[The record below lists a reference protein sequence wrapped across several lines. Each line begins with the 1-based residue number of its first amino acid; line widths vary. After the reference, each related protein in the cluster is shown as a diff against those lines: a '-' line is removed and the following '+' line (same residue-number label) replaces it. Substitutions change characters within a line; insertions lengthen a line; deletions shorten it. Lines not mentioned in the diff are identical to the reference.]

1 MTAVDH
7 ASFVAEAGRITGLI
21 GPNGAGK
28 TTCFNVISGLQKPNQ
43 GKVRFDGRA
52 ITRLPVHRR
61 SRRGMG
67 RTFQRLE
74 AFGSLTVR
82 DNVRVARDI
91 HRGLLGLV
99 RPATADVD
107 GLLERVGIAAY
118 ADERADSIP
127 TGVAR
132 LLELARCLAGE
143 PKLLLLDEPSSGLDE
158 AETDAFGELLAELAT
173 EGRAIVMVEH
183 DMDLVMS
190 VCDDLH
196 VLDFG
201 AVIASGPPGGDP
213 GRPQGAEG
221 LPRLLGRAGR
231 RPRPCTGA
239 RGGRPMSVPILE
251 VVDLHAAYG
260 RIEVLRGVDLRVP
273 KGAVVALLG
282 PNGGGKS
289 TLVKVISGQ
298 KKATSGDIHLGG
310 VHVQGASTED
320 LARLGLCTVPEGRSV
335 FPNLTVE
342 ENLTLMSYAGVPA
355 EAVLDT
361 AYSYFPRLRDR
372 RHQLAGTMSGGEQ
385 QMLAMSRALASDPA
399 LLLLDELSMGL
410 APLIVDE
417 LYETVAQIAESG
429 VSILCIEQFARTA
442 LRVSDYAAVMTG
454 GRIVATGEPAEIMDT
469 MSDVILGGA
478 A

>member
-1 MTAVDH
+1 
-7 ASFVAEAGRITGLI
+7 
-21 GPNGAGK
+21 
-28 TTCFNVISGLQKPNQ
+28 
-43 GKVRFDGRA
+43 
-52 ITRLPVHRR
+52 
-61 SRRGMG
+61 
-67 RTFQRLE
+67 
-74 AFGSLTVR
+74 
-82 DNVRVARDI
+82 
-91 HRGLLGLV
+91 
-99 RPATADVD
+99 
-107 GLLERVGIAAY
+107 
-118 ADERADSIP
+118 
-127 TGVAR
+127 
-132 LLELARCLAGE
+132 
-143 PKLLLLDEPSSGLDE
+143 
-158 AETDAFGELLAELAT
+158 
-173 EGRAIVMVEH
+173 
-183 DMDLVMS
+183 
-190 VCDDLH
+190 
-196 VLDFG
+196 
-201 AVIASGPPGGDP
+201 
-213 GRPQGAEG
+213 
-221 LPRLLGRAGR
+221 
-231 RPRPCTGA
+231 
-239 RGGRPMSVPILE
+239 MSVPILE

-282 PNGGGKS
+282 PNGAGKS

-310 VHVQGASTED
+310 VHVQDTGPEE
-320 LARLGLCTVPEGRSV
+320 LAKLGLCTIPEGRSV
-335 FPNLTVE
+335 FPNLSVE
-342 ENLTLMSYAGVPA
+342 ENLTLMSYAGVAA

-361 AYSYFPRLRDR
+361 AYSYFPRLHQR

-454 GRIVATGEPAEIMDT
+454 GRIVATGEPAEVMDT